1 MAQKSV
7 LFNIFNDLTNAVKT
21 IVDAKYIFLKD
32 RPNTEGE
39 DKPMSKFVV
48 IDLPVSMEDY
58 VIGTKK
64 TLLNTYGVL
73 YLFVQARKN
82 TTLDVNAMGDFVE
95 KAIALFP
102 FVGDYCT
109 AANPV
114 VRLSGSDGHGF
125 QVATITF
132 DLQTK
137 WKAFENNN

>member
-1 MAQKSV
+1 MAKSV
-7 LFNIFNDLTNAVKT
+7 FYNIFNDLTNAVKT
-21 IVDAKYIFLKD
+21 IVDVKYIFLKD
-32 RPNTEGE
+32 RPNLETD
-39 DKPMSKFVV
+39 DKPMPKFAV

-58 VIGTKK
+58 VIGNKK

-82 TTLDVNAMGDFVE
+82 STLDVNALGDFVDQ
-95 KAIALFP
+95 AVGLFP
-102 FVGDYCT
+102 LVGEYCS

-114 VRLSGSDGHGF
+114 VRLNGSDGHGF

-137 WKAFENNN
+137 WKVFKNNN